1 MEGMSIESII
11 GIVAGIFGIVTG
23 CAWLHGV
30 MKQHVKQKTAYSLMK
45 QIADKSL
52 TDAQRRKILGKLNK
66 NKFVNRRYRKEAF
79 FDIVAQK
86 K

>member
-30 MKQHVKQKTAYSLMK
+30 MDET
-45 QIADKSL
+45 
-52 TDAQRRKILGKLNK
+52 NC
-66 NKFVNRRYRKEAF
+66 
-79 FDIVAQK
+79 
-86 K
+86 